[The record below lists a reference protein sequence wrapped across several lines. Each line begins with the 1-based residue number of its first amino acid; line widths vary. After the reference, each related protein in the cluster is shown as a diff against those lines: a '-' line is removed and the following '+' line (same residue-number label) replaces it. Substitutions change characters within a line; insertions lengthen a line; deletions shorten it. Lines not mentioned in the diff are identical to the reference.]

1 MISIVMNTSNWKYY
15 YKRTAD
21 HVTASSNMLYTAL
34 MNPTNDILCKHYC
47 INEDY
52 QGHQPGMTQ
61 EIVDFF
67 FEREVRFLEELQY
80 LSCTPKLLKV
90 DRDNN
95 KVFIEWNTETLSQI
109 VFDPN
114 RSIDDEFPNWK
125 DQLYSVVKEF
135 KNSKHYKLALYPH
148 CFFINKDGAIKVIDY
163 YSVVPHDDSFIE
175 KKLIAG
181 MIGDEGSYRFDQSET
196 DGVIDLKN
204 FFNLTMNIHL
214 PKCWPD
220 CPFPEFFNKLY

>member
-1 MISIVMNTSNWKYY
+1 MDTSNWNYY
-15 YKRTAD
+15 YKRTAE

-34 MNPTNDILCKHYC
+34 MNPNKDILCKHYC

-52 QGHQPGMTQ
+52 QGPQSGMTQ

-67 FEREVRFLEELQY
+67 FEREVRFLEELQH
-80 LSCTPKLLKV
+80 LSCTPKLLEI
-90 DRDNN
+90 DRANN

-109 VFDPN
+109 IFDPN
-114 RSIDDEFPNWK
+114 RSIDKEIPSWK

-135 KNSKHYKLALYPH
+135 KDNGYYKLALYPH
-148 CFFINKDGAIKVIDY
+148 CFFINKDGILKIIDY
-163 YSVVPHDDSFIE
+163 YSVVPHDDYFIE
-175 KKLIAG
+175 RKLIAG
-181 MIGDEGSYRFDQSET
+181 MIGTEGSYRFDQSEV

-214 PKCWPD
+214 PNCWPD

>member
-1 MISIVMNTSNWKYY
+1 
-15 YKRTAD
+15 
-21 HVTASSNMLYTAL
+21 

-95 KVFIEWNTETLSQI
+95 KVFIDKNSHYPRIDKLKFNAEHKLSTSKITDKSAKTKNKGNDCLRLSLARATLSERGVMFD
-109 VFDPN
+109 VFPPVYVH
-114 RSIDDEFPNWK
+114 S
-125 DQLYSVVKEF
+125 
-135 KNSKHYKLALYPH
+135 KNGTL
-148 CFFINKDGAIKVIDY
+148 CN
-163 YSVVPHDDSFIE
+163 E
-175 KKLIAG
+175 KLI
-181 MIGDEGSYRFDQSET
+181 
-196 DGVIDLKN
+196 LK
-204 FFNLTMNIHL
+204 
-214 PKCWPD
+214 KR
-220 CPFPEFFNKLY
+220 

>member
-1 MISIVMNTSNWKYY
+1 MNTSNWKYY

-109 VFDPN
+109 VFDPA

-125 DQLYSVVKEF
+125 DELYSVVKEF

-163 YSVVPHDDSFIE
+163 Y
-175 KKLIAG
+175 
-181 MIGDEGSYRFDQSET
+181 
-196 DGVIDLKN
+196 
-204 FFNLTMNIHL
+204 
-214 PKCWPD
+214 
-220 CPFPEFFNKLY
+220 